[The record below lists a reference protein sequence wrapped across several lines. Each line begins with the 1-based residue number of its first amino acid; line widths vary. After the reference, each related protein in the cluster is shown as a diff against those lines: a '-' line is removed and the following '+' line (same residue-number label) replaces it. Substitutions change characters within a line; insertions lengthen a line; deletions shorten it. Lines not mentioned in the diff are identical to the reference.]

1 MQQAECVPTTD
12 KVQHLKFALE
22 VYELKHK
29 NPKLKLWQ
37 LSQKMYNAYGKEF
50 SNLHLTEQQQAESYA
65 KADIVNGMSTHASR
79 LIKTAKAKLDSVAV
93 GKF

>member
-1 MQQAECVPTTD
+1 MPTAQFVPTTD
-12 KVQHLKFALE
+12 KVQYLHFALQ
-22 VYELKHK
+22 VYELKQK

-37 LSQKMYNAYGKEF
+37 LSQKMYDAYGSKF
-50 SNLHLTEQQQAESYA
+50 SKLHLTKQQQAEKYA

-79 LIKTAKAKLDSVAV
+79 LIKTAKAKLDSVAI